1 MIKVMSPSALEEQT
15 KERAL
20 VVFSA
25 PAWCAPCRALKPHV
39 EALSNEVDYP
49 VVDVDI
55 DEAEAIRVM
64 YNVMS
69 VPRIYEFVNGEPVRE
84 LKGRTIL
91 ALRTELAAE

>member
-1 MIKVMSPSALEEQT
+1 MNVASPSALEEQV

-25 PAWCAPCRALKPHV
+25 PAWCAPCRALAPHV
-39 EALSNEVDYP
+39 IALSEEVDYP
-49 VVDVDI
+49 IVYVDI

-64 YNVMS
+64 YDVMS
-69 VPRIYEFVNGEPVRE
+69 VPRIYEFVNGEPTRE